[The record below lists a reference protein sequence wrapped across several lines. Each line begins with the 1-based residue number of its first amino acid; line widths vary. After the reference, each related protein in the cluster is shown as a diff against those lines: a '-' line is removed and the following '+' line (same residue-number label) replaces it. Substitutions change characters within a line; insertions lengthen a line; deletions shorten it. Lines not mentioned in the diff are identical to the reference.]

1 MSGAVWKGSGQGP
14 LHAIIGG
21 ARKTLLGSICAS
33 PDLDETDIPA
43 IWPCHAFSG
52 ALNARLRRA
61 LQDPAAPFRPEI
73 RNIEESE

>member
-1 MSGAVWKGSGQGP
+1 MILP
-14 LHAIIGG
+14 
-21 ARKTLLGSICAS
+21 AS
-33 PDLDETDIPA
+33 A
-43 IWPCHAFSG
+43 GKSFSG